1 MDYSHLNEM
10 QKKAVEQTEGPLL
23 ILAGAGSGKTTVL
36 VNRIAHI
43 IEDLRVAPWSV
54 LAITFTNKAAGE
66 LKSRL
71 EQMLGSSSDDIWAG
85 TFHSCCMRILR
96 KEIEKLGYDR
106 SFNVYDSSDQQSLM
120 KECLSQINLDDKT
133 FPPKTMLS
141 YISSA
146 KDSLMDCDAFAEK
159 YSADYRMSRVA
170 ELYRL
175 YQQKLK
181 AYNAVDFD
189 DIIVLTVTLFRQYPE
204 ILEYYSN
211 RFRYILVD
219 EYQDT
224 NHCQFELVR
233 LLSSRH
239 HNLCVVGDDDQSIY
253 KFRGANIKNIL
264 EFERC
269 FESASVIKLEQNYR
283 CPAKVLEA
291 ANCVIANNTQRKD
304 KRLWTNNE
312 DGELPFLFDAQNE
325 HDEAYFIADKISALV
340 RKDGAAYSD
349 FAILYRMNA
358 QSRVLEN
365 ALNQSGIPHRV
376 LGGMRFYD
384 RKEVKDMV
392 AYLRLVQNPG
402 DNISLKRIINQP
414 KRGIGQKSLE
424 VLEEIAMTRGI
435 SMFEAA
441 GCAGD
446 IPELSRAAVKLV
458 LFHDFIAGLFS
469 YREEFS
475 GLVDKILNESGYADE
490 LMREDTPESRA
501 RMENIRELTGAVNE
515 YISQAENPTL
525 AGYLEQVSL
534 VSDIDNYDQE
544 EDAVILMTL
553 HSVKGLEFPNVF
565 LCGMEEGVFPGY
577 RSLTEEEE
585 LEEERRLCYVGITRA
600 KKRLFLTHAFSRTLF
615 GSTSYNKISRFLNE
629 IPEELLC
636 HPQGEPAESV
646 RTVRT
651 EKTGISRDMLF
662 HSGNFGGFGKPASR
676 EKQDYHA
683 GDTVKHKKFGTG
695 MILSVTPKGGDLQL
709 EIAFESCGTKTLMS
723 SFAPLTILS

>member
-1 MDYSHLNEM
+1 MDYSRLNEM
-10 QKKAVEQTEGPLL
+10 QQKAVEQTEGPLL

-43 IEDLRVAPWSV
+43 IEDKGAAPWSV

-71 EQMLGSSSDDIWAG
+71 SQMLGDCAEDIWAG

-96 KEIEKLGYDR
+96 RDIEKLGYDR
-106 SFNVYDSSDQQSLM
+106 NFNVYDSSDQQTLM
-120 KECLSQINLDDKT
+120 KECLSQLNLDDKS

-146 KDSLMDCDAFAEK
+146 KDALIDCKAFEK
-159 YSADYRMSRVA
+159 KYEADFRMSKVA
-170 ELYRL
+170 ALYTL
-175 YQQKLK
+175 YQQKLR

-189 DIIVLTVTLFRQYPE
+189 DIIGLTVKLFLEYPE
-204 ILEYYSN
+204 VLEYYASK
-211 RFRYILVD
+211 FRYILVD

-233 LLSSRH
+233 LLSSKH

-253 KFRGANIKNIL
+253 KFRGANIQNIL
-264 EFERC
+264 DFERC
-269 FESASVIKLEQNYR
+269 FDNAVVIKLEQNYR

-291 ANCVIANNTQRKD
+291 ANCVIANNSQRKD

-340 RKDGAAYSD
+340 RREGANYSD
-349 FAILYRMNA
+349 FAVLYRMNA

-384 RKEVKDMV
+384 RKEVKDMI

-414 KRGIGQKSLE
+414 KRGIGQKSIDT
-424 VLEEIAMTRGI
+424 LEEIALTRGI
-435 SMFEAA
+435 SMFEAT
-441 GCAGD
+441 GCANE
-446 IPELSRAAVKLV
+446 IPELSRGAAKLIM
-458 LFHDFIAGLFS
+458 FHDLIYGFFQYKEDIEQLLDTVL
-469 YREEFS
+469 R
-475 GLVDKILNESGYADE
+475 ESGYVDE
-490 LMREDTPESRA
+490 LLREDTPEARSRI
-501 RMENIRELTGAVNE
+501 ENIKELTGAVKE
-515 YISQAENPTL
+515 YINQAEDPSL
-525 AGYLEQVSL
+525 SGYLEQVSL
-534 VSDIDNYDQE
+534 VSDIDNYDQS
-544 EDAVILMTL
+544 EDAVVLMTL

-577 RSLTEEEE
+577 RSITEEDE

-600 KKRLFLTHAFSRTLF
+600 MKRLFMTHAFSRTLF

-629 IPEELLC
+629 IPEELLN
-636 HPQGEPAESV
+636 HPQAEPIVEV
-646 RTVRT
+646 QT
-651 EKTGISRDMLF
+651 EKPKISQELLF
-662 HSGNFGGFGKPASR
+662 HSGNFGGYGKPNKQ
-676 EKQDYHA
+676 EKKDYKP
-683 GDTVKHKKFGTG
+683 GDSVKHKKFGTG
-695 MILSVTPKGGDLQL
+695 MILSVTPKGDDLQL
-709 EIAFESCGTKTLMS
+709 EIAFDSCGTKTLMS

>member
-1 MDYSHLNEM
+1 MKYGHLNEM
-10 QKKAVEQTEGPLL
+10 QRKAVEQTEGPLL

-43 IEDLRVAPWSV
+43 IEDLGAAPWSV

-66 LKSRL
+66 LKERL
-71 EQMLGSSSDDIWAG
+71 SKMMGDCANDIWAG

-96 KEIEKLGYDR
+96 RDIEKLGYDS
-106 SFNVYDSSDQQSLM
+106 SFNVYDSADQQTLM
-120 KECLSQINLDDKT
+120 KECLSQLNLDDKT

-146 KDSLMDCDAFAEK
+146 KDALIDCDTFAKK
-159 YSADYRMSRVA
+159 YEADFRMSKVA
-170 ELYRL
+170 ALYRL
-175 YQQKLK
+175 YQQKLR

-189 DIIVLTVTLFRQYPE
+189 DIILLTVRLLQEHPE
-204 ILEYYSN
+204 VLEYYSN
-211 RFRYILVD
+211 KFRYILVD

-233 LLSSRH
+233 LLSSKH

-253 KFRGANIKNIL
+253 KFRGANIQNIL
-264 EFERC
+264 DFERC
-269 FESASVIKLEQNYR
+269 FDNATVIKLEQNYR

-304 KRLWTNNE
+304 KRLWTNNA
-312 DGELPFLFDAQNE
+312 DGELPFVFDAQNE

-340 RKDGAAYSD
+340 RKEGASYSD
-349 FAILYRMNA
+349 FAVLYRMNA

-365 ALNQSGIPHRV
+365 ALNQSGIPFRV

-384 RKEVKDMV
+384 RKEVKDMI

-414 KRGIGQKSLE
+414 KRGIGQKSIDT
-424 VLEEIAMTRGI
+424 LEEAALIRGI

-441 GCAGD
+441 GCANE
-446 IPELSRAAVKLV
+446 IPDLSRGAVKLV
-458 LFHDFIAGLFS
+458 MFHDLIRGFFQ
-469 YREEFS
+469 YREDIS
-475 GLVDKILNESGYADE
+475 ALLDAILRESGYVDE
-490 LMREDTPESRA
+490 LLKEDTPEARSRI
-501 RMENIRELTGAVNE
+501 ENIKELTGAVNE
-515 YISQAENPTL
+515 YVAQAEEPTL

-534 VSDIDNYDQE
+534 VSDIDNYDQS
-544 EDAVILMTL
+544 EDAVVLMTL

-577 RSLTEEEE
+577 RSLTEEDE

-600 KKRLFLTHAFSRTLF
+600 MKRLFLTHAFSRTLF

-629 IPEELLC
+629 IPEELLH
-636 HPQGEPAESV
+636 HPQ
-646 RTVRT
+646 
-651 EKTGISRDMLF
+651 EKPVVKETFEKPKISQEMLF
-662 HSGNFGGFGKPASR
+662 HSGRFGGFGKPSQQA
-676 EKQDYHA
+676 KQDYKA

-695 MILSVTPKGGDLQL
+695 MILSVTPKGEDLQL
-709 EIAFESCGTKTLMS
+709 EIAFDSCGTKTLMS

>member
-1 MDYSHLNEM
+1 MDFSHLNEM
-10 QKKAVEQTEGPLL
+10 QQRAVEQTEGPLL

-43 IEDLRVAPWSV
+43 IEDLGAAPWSV

-66 LKSRL
+66 LKGRL
-71 EQMLGSSSDDIWAG
+71 SQMLRSSADDIWAG

-96 KEIEKLGYDR
+96 RDIEKLGYD
-106 SFNVYDSSDQQSLM
+106 STFNVYDSADQQALM
-120 KECLSQINLDDKT
+120 KECLSQLNLDDKT

-146 KDSLMDCDAFAEK
+146 KDSLIDCDTFTKK
-159 YSADYRMSRVA
+159 YEADFRMSRVA
-170 ELYRL
+170 EIYSL
-175 YQQKLK
+175 YQQKLR

-189 DIIVLTVTLFRQYPE
+189 DIILLTVKLLKEYPE
-204 ILEYYSN
+204 VLDYYAN
-211 RFRYILVD
+211 KFRYILVD

-233 LLSSRH
+233 LLSSKH

-253 KFRGANIKNIL
+253 KFRGANIQNIL
-264 EFERC
+264 DFERC
-269 FESASVIKLEQNYR
+269 FDNAVVVKLEQNYR

-291 ANCVIANNTQRKD
+291 ANCVIANNTQRKE
-304 KRLWTNNE
+304 KRLWTQNE
-312 DGELPFLFDAQNE
+312 DGELPFVFDAQNE

-340 RKDGAAYSD
+340 RREGASYSD
-349 FAILYRMNA
+349 FAVLYRMNA

-365 ALNQSGIPHRV
+365 ALNQSGIPFRV

-384 RKEVKDMV
+384 RKEVKDII

-414 KRGIGQKSLE
+414 KRGIGQKSIDT
-424 VLEEIAMTRGI
+424 LEEIALSRGI

-441 GCAGD
+441 GCANE
-446 IPELSRAAVKLV
+446 IPQLSRAAVKLV
-458 LFHDFIAGLFS
+458 MFHDLIYSFFK
-469 YREEFS
+469 YREDIAA
-475 GLVDKILNESGYADE
+475 LLDTVLQESGYVDE
-490 LMREDTPESRA
+490 LLREDTPEARSRI
-501 RMENIRELTGAVNE
+501 ENLKELTGAINE
-515 YISQAENPTL
+515 YMEQAEEPTL

-534 VSDIDNYDQE
+534 VSDIDNYDQS
-544 EDAVILMTL
+544 EDTVVLMTL

-577 RSLTEEEE
+577 RSITEEDE

-600 KKRLFLTHAFSRTLF
+600 KKRLFMTHAFSRTLF

-629 IPEELLC
+629 IPEELLN
-636 HPQGEPAESV
+636 HPQAEPV
-646 RTVRT
+646 VQVQT
-651 EKTGISRDMLF
+651 EKPKISQEMLF
-662 HSGNFGGFGKPASR
+662 HSGRFGGFGKPNKQI
-676 EKQDYHA
+676 KQDYKK
-683 GDTVKHKKFGTG
+683 GDRVQHKKFGTG
-695 MILSVTPKGGDLQL
+695 MILDVTPKGDDLQL

>member
-1 MDYSHLNEM
+1 MNFSHLNEM
-10 QKKAVEQTEGPLL
+10 QRQAVEQTEGPLL

-43 IEDLRVAPWSV
+43 IEDLGTAPWSV

-66 LKSRL
+66 LKERL
-71 EQMLGSSSDDIWAG
+71 SKMLGNCADDIWAG

-96 KEIEKLGYDR
+96 RDIEKLGYDR
-106 SFNVYDSSDQQSLM
+106 TFNVYDSADQQTLM
-120 KECLSQINLDDKT
+120 KECLSQLNLDDKT
-133 FPPKTMLS
+133 FPPKTVLS

-146 KDSLMDCDAFAEK
+146 KDSLIDCDTFSKK
-159 YSADYRMSRVA
+159 YETDYRMSRVA
-170 ELYRL
+170 ALYSL
-175 YQQKLK
+175 YQQKLR

-189 DIIVLTVTLFRQYPE
+189 DIILLTVKLFKEHPE
-204 ILEYYSN
+204 VLEFYAN
-211 RFRYILVD
+211 KFRYILVD

-233 LLSSRH
+233 LLSSKH

-253 KFRGANIKNIL
+253 KFRGANIQNIL
-264 EFERC
+264 DFERC
-269 FESASVIKLEQNYR
+269 FDNAVVIKLEQNYR

-291 ANCVIANNTQRKD
+291 ANCVIANNTQRKE
-304 KRLWTNNE
+304 KRLWTKNE

-325 HDEAYFIADKISALV
+325 HDEAYFISDKISALV
-340 RKDGAAYSD
+340 RKEGASYSD
-349 FAILYRMNA
+349 FAVLYRMNA

-365 ALNQSGIPHRV
+365 ALNQNGIPHRV

-384 RKEVKDMV
+384 RKEVKDII

-414 KRGIGQKSLE
+414 KRGIGQKSIDT
-424 VLEEIAMTRGI
+424 LEEVALSRGI

-441 GCAGD
+441 GCANEF
-446 IPELSRAAVKLV
+446 PQLSRGAVKLV
-458 LFHDFIAGLFS
+458 MFHDLIYGFFK
-469 YREEFS
+469 YREEIVS
-475 GLVDKILNESGYADE
+475 LLDAILRESGYVDE
-490 LMREDTPESRA
+490 LLREDTPEARSRI
-501 RMENIRELTGAVNE
+501 ENIKELIGAINE
-515 YISQAENPTL
+515 YMEQAEEPTL

-534 VSDIDNYDQE
+534 VSDIDNYDQS
-544 EDAVILMTL
+544 EDAVVLMTL

-565 LCGMEEGVFPGY
+565 LCGMEEGVFPSY
-577 RSLTEEEE
+577 RSITEEDE

-600 KKRLFLTHAFSRTLF
+600 KKRLFMTRAFSRTLF

-629 IPEELLC
+629 IPQDLLN
-636 HPQGEPAESV
+636 HPQQEPV
-646 RTVRT
+646 VHNNQ
-651 EKTGISRDMLF
+651 EKPKISQEMLF
-662 HSGNFGGFGKPASR
+662 HSGHFGGFGKPNNQI
-676 EKQDYHA
+676 KQNYKK
-683 GDTVKHKKFGTG
+683 GDRVQHKKFGTG
-695 MILSVTPKGGDLQL
+695 MILDVTPKGDDLQL